1 MAQAVPLTTD
11 PIAFFMTRET
21 VNQAISSLPQNFD
34 LDALVE
40 RLIFIEKLEEGL
52 AQLDRGECK
61 TREEV
66 KEIVKSWRK

>member
-1 MAQAVPLTTD
+1 MAQEVPLTTD

-61 TREEV
+61 TQEEV